1 MLAALERE
9 FPAEVRWTRPDGGL
23 FLWVT
28 LPRGIDSSAVLQDA
42 LREKVAFVPGAS
54 FFPDGG
60 GEESFRL
67 NFSYCRPAVVEE
79 GIRRLGGVVRRRVL
93 DAGGG

>member
-1 MLAALERE
+1 M
-9 FPAEVRWTRPDGGL
+9 
-23 FLWVT
+23 
-28 LPRGIDSSAVLQDA
+28 LQDA

-54 FFPDGG
+54 FFPDGC

-67 NFSYCRPAVVEE
+67 NFSYCRPEAIEE
-79 GIRRLGGVVRRRVL
+79 GIRRLGVVVRRRAR